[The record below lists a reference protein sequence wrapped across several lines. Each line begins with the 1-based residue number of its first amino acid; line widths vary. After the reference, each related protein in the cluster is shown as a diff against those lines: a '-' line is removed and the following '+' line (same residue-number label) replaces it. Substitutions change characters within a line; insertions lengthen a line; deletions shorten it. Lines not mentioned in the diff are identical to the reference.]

1 MAAKKNAPAAK
12 STPKPPATPAQPAD
26 PAVLVENPATDPTK
40 TAQER
45 LDALTEQQGKPPAE
59 GTTYPL

>member
-12 STPKPPATPAQPAD
+12 APVPEQAPD
-26 PAVLVENPATDPTK
+26 PTVLVENPATDPTK

>member
-12 STPKPPATPAQPAD
+12 STPKPAAPAD
-26 PAVLVENPATDPTK
+26 PAALVENPATDPNK